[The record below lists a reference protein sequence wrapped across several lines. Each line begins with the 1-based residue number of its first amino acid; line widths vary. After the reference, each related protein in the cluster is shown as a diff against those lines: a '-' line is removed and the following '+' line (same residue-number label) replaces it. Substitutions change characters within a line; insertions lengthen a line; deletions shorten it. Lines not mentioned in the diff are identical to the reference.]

1 MESGHRVSI
10 PLKHWQKYVLC
21 SLAPVKWKRLVR
33 QESTH
38 HTEEYNKEWTR
49 LATKKNSHANWL
61 IIPSLKCQEIV
72 KLFTTKFKN
81 PNTEKNTFLLNY
93 CLKWLADY
101 DCYQFIFLWSTD
113 RLIGF
118 SVSALKKWIK
128 PKTMLNTRT
137 SWPFGSHF
145 GVNMQN
151 HSWSYVYNDLWQMWL
166 PREW

>member
-38 HTEEYNKEWTR
+38 HTEEYNKEWTM
-49 LATKKNSHANWL
+49 LATNGYFNWWCICWKFSCQLINNSIFKMSRNSETIHYSLLNSKTQTQKKQVNNHPFL
-61 IIPSLKCQEIV
+61 I
-72 KLFTTKFKN
+72 
-81 PNTEKNTFLLNY
+81 NY
-93 CLKWLADY
+93 CLKWLTDY
-101 DCYQFIFLWSTD
+101 GYQFVFFWLTD

-128 PKTMLNTRT
+128 PKKMLNTRT

-145 GVNMQN
+145 GVKM
-151 HSWSYVYNDLWQMWL
+151 
-166 PREW
+166 